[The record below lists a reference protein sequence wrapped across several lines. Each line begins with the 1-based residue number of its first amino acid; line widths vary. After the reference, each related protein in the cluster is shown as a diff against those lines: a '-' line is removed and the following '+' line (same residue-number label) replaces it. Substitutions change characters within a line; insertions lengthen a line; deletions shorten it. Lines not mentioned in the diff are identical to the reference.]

1 LNSGKVDG
9 ASMLIELAMKAK
21 EQGIDLKAVALGHR
35 ENAFLRDLW
44 LYMNAIKI
52 YLAIHV

>member
-1 LNSGKVDG
+1 MLEVDG
-9 ASMLIELAMKAK
+9 VPTLDDVM
-21 EQGIDLKAVALGHR
+21 GISLVK
-35 ENAFLRDLW
+35 NAFLRDLW